1 MKTAKQIFSILLA
14 LTLSLA
20 AAGCGTGAASAPASA
35 HPSTVPTETAD
46 AGADFQ
52 TAAAEPAE
60 ESATGPAAVSN
71 IGSVG
76 GVPLIVLN
84 NGVEVP
90 QLGLGTQ
97 IQRLEGDSSESG
109 RLLFHP

>member
-20 AAGCGTGAASAPASA
+20 
-35 HPSTVPTETAD
+35 
-46 AGADFQ
+46 
-52 TAAAEPAE
+52 
-60 ESATGPAAVSN
+60 ATGPAAVSN